1 MDAPVRVCG
10 RTFTPALVQ
19 HLAEMIQL
27 HPKISRNTLAKE
39 VCEQLDW
46 YSPTGRPAL
55 SSARVALNKLSSR
68 GYFRLPEIRH
78 SAVHRLKGS
87 GRKLPPVI
95 DLPRKVEQICGLHLH
110 LISGQD
116 DPWHSLWNDL
126 IIRQH
131 PCGDAPLV
139 GTQLRYL
146 IGSDHGWL
154 GALGFGPASFLLGAR
169 DQWIGWTTRARL
181 DHLREVLCLSRL
193 LIRKEVRCA
202 NLVSKVWSLIVAR
215 VGHDWYSRYGVNPL
229 VVETFVDRSRFTG
242 ACFAA
247 ANWMRLGES
256 TGQGRLGAK
265 KGTTTPKDIWVYRLS
280 ADARRQLQSEPPQ
293 SVTPYSLQES
303 IDTVQWCA
311 QEMQNSQLGDAR
323 LNKRAAKILLGR
335 WDHPSETFGG
345 SFKRW
350 ADAKAAY
357 NLIENQSPDINM
369 RSLLSSHSE
378 STQSRMAAE
387 PVVLLAQDTTTLNY
401 STLEQTTGLGE
412 IGSGPARGLFLHSL
426 LAFRTDGVMLGV
438 LDAKCWG
445 RDKSSGDKRSRNA
458 KSIHEK
464 ESSRWIDELRVAGS
478 AAQRLPRTQIIVMAD
493 REGDIYE
500 VHDGAQTGPPN
511 LHVLVRAQHDRNL
524 EDHQRLW
531 SFMAAQPLGERRALT
546 IPRRGN
552 RGARIATVEIR
563 WASAAIQAPAI
574 SPKKSWPSLK
584 LQAIWVHEP
593 APPTGIEPLDWML
606 LTDLTVSTAAEAW
619 EIVGWYCR
627 RWGIE
632 EWHRVL
638 KSACRVEQR
647 ELKTDE
653 HLKRALVFDLIMA
666 WRILAL
672 VKLGRTTPN
681 VPASLI
687 YTDEEIEVLS
697 RVIEQRTS
705 QQVSELTLREAN
717 RTVASLAGGWFGRKG
732 DGEPGA
738 GTMSKGIRRLQDV
751 ILGYRLHSPRHNRS
765 KSCRSPG

>member
-1 MDAPVRVCG
+1 MDAPIRVCG
-10 RTFTPALVQ
+10 KTFTPALIQ
-19 HLAEMIQL
+19 HLAEMIKS
-27 HPKISRNTLAKE
+27 HPKISRNTLADE
-39 VCEQLDW
+39 VCHQLDW
-46 YSPTGRPAL
+46 YSPNGRPAL
-55 SSARVALNKLSSR
+55 SSARVAVNKLSSQ
-68 GYFRLPEIRH
+68 GYFCLPEIRH
-78 SAVHRLKGS
+78 SEVHRLKGS
-87 GRKLPPVI
+87 GTELTLVI
-95 DLPRKVEQICGLHLH
+95 DVPKQVEQVQGLCLY

-126 IIRQH
+126 IIQQH

-169 DQWIGWTTRARL
+169 DQWIGWTTRARVE
-181 DHLREVLCLSRL
+181 HLREVLCLSRL

-202 NLVSKVWSLIVAR
+202 NLVSKAWSMVAAR
-215 VGHDWYSRYGVNPL
+215 LAYDWYNRYGTNPL
-229 VVETFVDRSRFTG
+229 LVETFVDRSRFTG

-247 ANWMRLGES
+247 ANWVRLGQS
-256 TGQGRLGAK
+256 TGQGRLGAN
-265 KGTTTPKDIWVYRLS
+265 KGATTIKDIWVYPLS
-280 ADARRQLQSEPPQ
+280 ADGRLQLQSEPPQ
-293 SVTPYSLQES
+293 PVTPCSIQES
-303 IDTVQWCA
+303 IEAVDWCA
-311 QEMQNSQLGDAR
+311 HELQNNQLGDSR
-323 LNKRAAKILLGR
+323 LSKRAQKILLAR

-345 SFKRW
+345 SFKGW
-350 ADAKAAY
+350 TDAKAAY
-357 NLIENQSPDINM
+357 NLIENKSPDVNM
-369 RSLLSSHSE
+369 HSLLSSHSE
-378 STQSRMAAE
+378 STQARMAAE
-387 PVVLLAQDTTTLNY
+387 SIVLLVQDTTTLNY

-412 IGSGPARGLFLHSL
+412 IGSGLARGLFLHSL

-438 LDAKCWG
+438 LDAQSWG
-445 RDKSSGDKRSRNA
+445 REKPADKRSRNA

-464 ESSRWIDELRVAGS
+464 ESARWVDELRVAGA
-478 AAQRLPRTQIIVMAD
+478 AAQRLPRTQIIVVAD

-500 VHDGAQTGPPN
+500 LHDGAQSGPPN

-524 EDHQRLW
+524 EGHQKLW
-531 SFMAAQPLGERRALT
+531 SFMAAQPLGERRELS

-563 WASAAIQAPAI
+563 WAPVTIQAPAVG
-574 SPKKSWPSLK
+574 PKKSWPSLT

-593 APPTGIEPLDWML
+593 EPSAGIEPLDWML
-606 LTDLTVSTAAEAW
+606 LVDLKVNTAAEAW

-647 ELKTDE
+647 EFKTDE

-672 VKLGRTTPN
+672 VKLGRATPN
-681 VPASLI
+681 VPASLL
-687 YTDEEIEVLS
+687 YTDEEIEVLT
-697 RVIEQRTS
+697 RVIEERTS
-705 QQVSELTLREAN
+705 RPASELTLREAN
-717 RTVASLAGGWFGRKG
+717 WAVASLAGGWFGRKG

-738 GTMSKGIRRLQDV
+738 GIISKGLRRLQDV
-751 ILGYRLHSPRHNRS
+751 ILGYRLHSP
-765 KSCRSPG
+765 SPKHSRPRGPT

>member
-1 MDAPVRVCG
+1 MDAPERVCG
-10 RTFTPALVQ
+10 RTFTPALIQ
-19 HLAEMIQL
+19 HLAGMIAS
-27 HPKISRNTLAKE
+27 HPKISRNTLANE
-39 VCEQLDW
+39 VCQQIDW
-46 YSPTGRPAL
+46 YSPNGRPAL

-68 GYFRLPEIRH
+68 GYFCLPEITH

-87 GRKLPPVI
+87 GEELPPVI
-95 DLPRKVEQICGLHLH
+95 DVPRQVDQAQGLYLH

-116 DPWHSLWNDL
+116 DPWHLLWNDL
-126 IIRQH
+126 IIQQH

-181 DHLREVLCLSRL
+181 EHLREVLCLSRL

-202 NLVSKVWSLIVAR
+202 NLVSKIWSMVAAR
-215 VGHDWYSRYGVNPL
+215 LGYDWYSRYGANPL
-229 VVETFVDRSRFTG
+229 LVETFVDRSRFTG
-242 ACFAA
+242 GCFAA
-247 ANWMRLGES
+247 ANWVLLGES
-256 TGQGRLGAK
+256 TGQGRLGAN
-265 KGTTTPKDIWVYRLS
+265 KGEKTIKDIWVYPLS
-280 ADARRQLQSEPPQ
+280 PDARRQLQNEPPQ

-303 IDTVQWCA
+303 IETVDWCA
-311 QEMQNSQLGDAR
+311 QELQNSELGDSR
-323 LNKRAAKILLGR
+323 LNKRAVKILLAR
-335 WDHPSETFGG
+335 WDHPSGTFGG

-357 NLIENQSPDINM
+357 NLIENKSPDINM
-369 RSLLSSHSE
+369 YSLLNPHSE
-378 STQSRMAAE
+378 STQSRMATE
-387 PVVLLAQDTTTLNY
+387 SIVLLAQDTTTLNY
-401 STLEQTTGLGE
+401 STLEQTTGLGK

-438 LDAKCWG
+438 LDAQCWS
-445 RDKSSGDKRSRNA
+445 REKASVDKRSRNA

-464 ESSRWIDELRVAGS
+464 ESTRWLDELRVAGA

-500 VHDGAQTGPPN
+500 LHDGAQTGPPN

-524 EDHQRLW
+524 EGHQKLW
-531 SFMAAQPLGERRALT
+531 SFMASQPLGERRELN

-563 WASAAIQAPAI
+563 WAPATIQAPAVG
-574 SPKKSWPSLK
+574 PKKSWPSLT

-593 APPTGIEPLDWML
+593 APPAGIEPLDWML
-606 LTDLTVSTAAEAW
+606 LTDLNISTAAEAW

-672 VKLGRTTPN
+672 VKLGRATPN
-681 VPASLI
+681 VPASLL
-687 YTDEEIEVLS
+687 YTDEEIEVLT

-705 QQVSELTLREAN
+705 QPLPELMLREAN

-738 GTMSKGIRRLQDV
+738 GTISKGIRRLQDV
-751 ILGYRLHSPRHNRS
+751 ILGYRLHSPPPQSSRRS
-765 KSCRSPG
+765 VPT